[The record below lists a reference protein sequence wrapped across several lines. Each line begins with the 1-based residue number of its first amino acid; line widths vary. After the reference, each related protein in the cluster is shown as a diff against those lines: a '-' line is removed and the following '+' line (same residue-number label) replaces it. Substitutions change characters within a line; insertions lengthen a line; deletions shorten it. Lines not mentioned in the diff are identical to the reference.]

1 MMHSSMPREGGAPPG
16 SAPPAGAPSPSV
28 EPGASE
34 ASEARAGDVLR
45 AARRAGRQLYLAG
58 PEGHFLGFGRSL
70 EGLGLSAQVSPPYLP
85 YISPTSPLYLSASR
99 HRPSSTLKALACTSA
114 RSLRLTH
121 LRRAAGP

>member
-1 MMHSSMPREGGAPPG
+1 MMHSSMPREGSAPPG
-16 SAPPAGAPSPSV
+16 SAPPAGAPSV
-28 EPGASE
+28 EPGT
-34 ASEARAGDVLR
+34 SEARAGDVLR

-114 RSLRLTH
+114 RALRLTH
-121 LRRAAGP
+121 LLKAAGP